1 MALNWLDTA
10 LSVGADAVDWNEK
23 KQQEQLEIRFKEL
36 QDNKQLYRALATTRY
51 SKDLEKYYKET
62 EKYDN
67 LKDVYKQIQSANGG
81 KGMDKHLAAK
91 KIIFSDPEQFAEWNS
106 YGTGKGSFAAREAMV
121 ARVKSG
127 FQDRTIDGE
136 VAGYEFSHAG
146 LELTSP
152 KQEEYFQDSDY
163 WGNLADEIKSGT
175 KGPLQNQILKLL
187 GKKPAEVNLEQ
198 LSQKAGTTI
207 KQDIDNK
214 LYTSSNMDDGFSL
227 ISSSSSG
234 IIKTEFDV
242 EGINNEVFKTA
253 TSDYKTWTNK
263 ANSDAEMYSVLASM
277 GDEWIKNNL
286 VADAWSNEEI
296 KFKAGGE
303 ALAQQVKSLW
313 KDIVQ
318 FTYENT
324 FYTDGI
330 FGGEGKELVN
340 NFSYQSN
347 INMFR
352 EEFERRNVVIANDP
366 DTPFFPFDELIEALP
381 WTEDTDLKFSY
392 FIDSDL
398 LPYYVEGVVDGKPQL
413 IKPSVDVEGLTSYL
427 VEQIKETKA
436 GVDGEEELKEIKGLE
451 KFIRVHTKKYYEEV
465 APKKRIE
472 ESGPVEIL
480 ITEEMIQA
488 QMKDLDKTREEVI
501 ADFQE
506 NPIKP
511 NTKGEKRKFIF
522 DEDFDF
528 DGGATLEDIQEQE
541 DQLNK
546 SRKMPFNPTED
557 LSFEEWNNM
566 TPEEVYNEY
575 VLKKTT

>member
-1 MALNWLDTA
+1 MALNWGDVALNFTA
-10 LSVGADAVDWNEK
+10 GAIDKNEQIRK
-23 KQQEQLEIRFKEL
+23 ENLEERFKEL

-81 KGMDKHLAAK
+81 KGMDKNLAAR

-127 FQDRTIDGE
+127 FQDRTVNGE

-175 KGPLQNQILKLL
+175 KGPLQNQIMKLL
-187 GKKPAEVNLEQ
+187 GKEPAEVNLDQ

-277 GDEWIKNNL
+277 GDEWITNNL
-286 VADAWSNEEI
+286 VADAWSNEDI
-296 KFKAGGE
+296 KFRAGGE

-313 KDIVQ
+313 KDIVK
-318 FTYENT
+318 FNYENT

-340 NFSYQSN
+340 NFSYQNN
-347 INMFR
+347 ITMFR
-352 EEFERRNVVIANDP
+352 EEFERRNVVISNDP
-366 DTPFFPFDELIEALP
+366 NTPFFPFDELIEALP
-381 WTEDTDLKFSY
+381 WTKDEDLKFSY

-398 LPYYVEGVVDGKPQL
+398 LPYYVEGVVDGKRQP

-436 GVDGEEELKEIKGLE
+436 GVDGEEELREIKGLE